1 MYSRLLQCFVGLHW
15 RWWPVVQKR
24 QIQIALQVNTRIG
37 KRKND
42 VITLG
47 DSGTVLIVWYFD
59 CGPIINPKG
68 SFTDPN
74 LLFYSTLTHHFTYKV
89 QYMLYVVSRSFYFF
103 CFCALLISDN
113 QIYFYGNRKSVNA
126 WFPNKKYNF
135 SKFAFLVL
143 FWIYRCGCI
152 YFHLFV
158 QLCDL
163 NSLIYIDDR
172 ERTLPYTVNIV
183 IYDLLLLTS
192 FLFSTGICPIFIVFL
207 RKSWYSVCNETRW
220 VCIPFKPWYIFSAL
234 RSFDWKFTVWQRGW

>member
-1 MYSRLLQCFVGLHW
+1 MLSPSEIVVQFWLFDTLIVGLSSTQ
-15 RWWPVVQKR
+15 REVLLT
-24 QIQIALQVNTRIG
+24 QICCSIPLLHIILPI
-37 KRKND
+37 KYS
-42 VITLG
+42 ICCTLYL
-47 DSGTVLIVWYFD
+47 DHSI
-59 CGPIINPKG
+59 
-68 SFTDPN
+68 
-74 LLFYSTLTHHFTYKV
+74 
-89 QYMLYVVSRSFYFF
+89 FF
-103 CFCALLISDN
+103 CFCALFISDN

-207 RKSWYSVCNETRW
+207 RKSWCSVCNETRW
-220 VCIPFKPWYIFSAL
+220 VCIPFKRWYIFSAL